1 MKRLFALLLTLGML
15 VSVFAGCGKTQNPPY
30 EDSDNPTLDPN
41 NPMFDPNDSSY
52 DPDEDPDNWGE
63 YNPDDNHETNSFD
76 FASGLQFIPN
86 YKNDSYSVKAYF
98 MPEEYH
104 DIDEYVLNIPATYQG
119 KPVTAICDYAFSFS
133 LYEANLII
141 NIPDSVVSIG
151 DYAFYDTT
159 FDTINISKGV
169 VSIGEYAFA
178 DAIFNKIEFSE
189 GLKYIGDD
197 AFNNCN
203 VIELDFP
210 STLISIG
217 NDAFSGCDYLKSVH
231 FEEGIQKI
239 GESAFAYC
247 PYLNE
252 INFPDSLQHIGKW
265 VLLSTPFYKDDSNWE
280 NGCLYVGN
288 HLVSIKDFNGR
299 LEIKPGTISV
309 ADIWFKNYGKITAI
323 IAPNTLKYM
332 APIFHSQYWPY
343 SLTELIIPEETIV
356 RFDRDFSL
364 LYEDVIQVCNL
375 LEQEGGLVYYG
386 TTLRGDGNPSQAEFV
401 IREGTTHIYDIVN
414 SNMNIKTVTVKI
426 PASVIEIT
434 PAALTEFDSDVQFVI
449 DANNPRYAMVNNCI
463 YDKQTKTVLWAG
475 DGFTI
480 PEDAKHIGDK
490 ACSVSQSAISELIL
504 PEGLETIGEL
514 AFWGCDGIDRV
525 VIPDSVRKIETKA
538 FGSCDLKDLVIGNG
552 VITIGES
559 AFSSNNFT
567 EVEIPSNVTYVG
579 KTAFAYC
586 KTLETVKVNKGTYGI
601 KYDAFEGSALKKVYY
616 AGTVEECEQF
626 GFPFGG
632 RELELICAETSKE
645 N

>member
-1 MKRLFALLLTLGML
+1 MKKLLAFLLALIML
-15 VSVFAGCGKTQNPPY
+15 VSVLAGCGNNNNSPDDKP
-30 EDSDNPTLDPN
+30 DNPI
-41 NPMFDPNDSSY
+41 FDPNDPTFDPNDPNY
-52 DPDEDPDNWGE
+52 DPNENTDNSGENNPEDEYG
-63 YNPDDNHETNSFD
+63 TNSFD

-98 MPEEYH
+98 QPEGYH

-119 KPVTAICDYAFSFS
+119 KPVTEICDYAFSFS
-133 LYEANLII
+133 LDESNLII

-151 DYAFYDTT
+151 DYAFYETT
-159 FDTINISKGV
+159 FDTIKISKGV

-178 DAIFNKIEFSE
+178 EARFNKIEFSE
-189 GLKYIGDD
+189 GLKYIGDY
-197 AFNNCN
+197 AFYESFVTTLN
-203 VIELDFP
+203 FP

-217 NDAFSGCDYLKSVH
+217 KQAFWNCDDLESVH
-231 FEEGIQKI
+231 FAEGVKTI
-239 GESAFAYC
+239 GLQAFDAC
-247 PYLNE
+247 SSLNE
-252 INFPDSLQHIGKW
+252 INFPDSLEHIEKW
-265 VLLSTPFYKDDSNWE
+265 ALLGTALYENDSNWE

-309 ADIWFKNYGKITAI
+309 ADIWFNNYGKITAI
-323 IAPNTLKYM
+323 VAPDSLKYM
-332 APIFHSQYWPY
+332 APIFYGYCWP
-343 SLTELIIPEETIV
+343 SGLTELVLPEGTII
-356 RFDRDFSL
+356 RCDYDLSL
-364 LYEDVIQVCNL
+364 FYEDVAKVCNL
-375 LEQEGGLVYYG
+375 LEQDGGLVYYG
-386 TTLRGDGNPSQAEFV
+386 TTLRGYGNPAQTEFV
-401 IREGTTHIYDIVN
+401 IREGTTHIYDILRYDSKV
-414 SNMNIKTVTVKI
+414 KTTTVKI
-426 PASVIEIT
+426 PASVIEIS

-490 ACSVSQSAISELIL
+490 ACSVSQCAISELIL

-538 FGSCDLKDLVIGNG
+538 FGSCDLKELVIGNG
-552 VITIGES
+552 VVTIGES
-559 AFSSNNFT
+559 AFSSNHFT

-586 KTLETVKVNKGTYGI
+586 KMLETVRVSKGIYDIEG
-601 KYDAFEGSALKKVYY
+601 DAFVDSALKKVYY
-616 AGTVEECEQF
+616 AGTVEECQQF

-632 RELELICAETSKE
+632 RELELICAEKSKK